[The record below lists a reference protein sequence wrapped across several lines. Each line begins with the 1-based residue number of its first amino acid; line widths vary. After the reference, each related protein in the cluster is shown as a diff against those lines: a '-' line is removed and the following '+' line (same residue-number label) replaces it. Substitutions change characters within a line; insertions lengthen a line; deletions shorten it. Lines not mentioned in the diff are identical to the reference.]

1 MSEKVKSK
9 PFKRTLPCEL
19 TEAEKAAKFS
29 KAGRLQTAIA
39 KVRDEMKAATAGHK
53 EKLKAHQAN
62 LDGLLEE
69 AESGTEERSVECY
82 EEKDFDKKKAVVYR
96 TDTGHEVSTRALAVE
111 EMQEKLP
118 QTEDAKVLSMVPPSA
133 GLDDDAEEA
142 KAPIGK
148 RGRGRPKKG

>member
-9 PFKRTLPCEL
+9 PFKRSLPCDL
-19 TEAEKAAKFS
+19 TEAEKATKFS

-39 KVRDEMKAATAGHK
+39 KVREEMKAATAGHK
-53 EKLKAHQAN
+53 EKLKAHQGN

-82 EEKDFDKKKAVVYR
+82 EEKDFDKKKATTYR
-96 TDTGHEVSTRALAVE
+96 TDTGAVVSERTLAVE

-118 QTEDAKVLSMVPPSA
+118 QIAEKQEEGEPAA

>member
-9 PFKRTLPCEL
+9 PFKRSLPCHL
-19 TEAEKAAKFS
+19 TEAEKATKFS
-29 KAGRLQTAIA
+29 KAGRLQTTIS
-39 KVRDEMKAATAGHK
+39 KVREEMKVATAGHK
-53 EKLKAHQAN
+53 EKLKAHQGN

-96 TDTGHEVSTRALAVE
+96 TDTGAVVSERTLAVE
-111 EMQEKLP
+111 EMQEKIP
-118 QTEDAKVLSMVPPSA
+118 QVEEVKAPGEPAA